1 NQVRPIAQGRAQL
14 FVPLARFRIGAAGEE
29 PRCFTLVAGQPSPSG
44 NGAIQPVRLDLGPR
58 IYDGLAG
65 RAF

>member
-1 NQVRPIAQGRAQL
+1 VL
-14 FVPLARFRIGAAGEE
+14 FVPLARFRVAARGTE
-29 PRCFTLVAGQPSPSG
+29 PRCFTLVVGQPSPRG
-44 NGAIQPVRLDLGPR
+44 DAILPVRLELGPR